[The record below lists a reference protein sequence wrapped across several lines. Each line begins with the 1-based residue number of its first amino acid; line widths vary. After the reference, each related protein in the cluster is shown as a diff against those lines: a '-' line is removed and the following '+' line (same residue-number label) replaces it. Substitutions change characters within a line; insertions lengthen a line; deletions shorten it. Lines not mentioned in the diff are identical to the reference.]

1 LAQPPR
7 LHVVERTPEPDTAQ
21 AKSRSRLKAQ
31 ERPAE
36 MLSCPRCSGLEF
48 TQTIIGALLRNGRLV
63 GGTKQL
69 VCVAC
74 LAKGERV
81 AVI

>member
-1 LAQPPR
+1 
-7 LHVVERTPEPDTAQ
+7 
-21 AKSRSRLKAQ
+21 
-31 ERPAE
+31 